1 MKISNQEPYTMN
13 ILKHL
18 VLTAVILLS
27 SSMIFAQ
34 KASSVEVNILNNKYK
49 HVDLINAYGNE
60 KKTYSS
66 ADIVNDRFVMN
77 LNLDNDIYRFDF
89 GDNTY
94 MLFVVKPG
102 ENVQMTIDAENLQN
116 IVRVSGSPAM
126 SFVQQNSNLSAR
138 KKIVL
143 DSLNN
148 ALQSDPDQKYW
159 SQVAQ
164 NVNQYVQTNQD
175 VDGYLLSVF
184 NDIDSLNALFSTYAP
199 AGKVK
204 GDADVVATA
213 FNKMLK
219 SLDNNYRP
227 FNSYLENVDHY
238 YNFTNGRKSNH
249 SDYYQKLDRYI
260 QGVNKRYDMAK
271 STLGSMM
278 EDVKKLLA
286 ERDSLAFN
294 NLFDKKS
301 SKLWAS
307 QVVGILSPKAA
318 QAAQQHDAFRQ
329 AAKDDVLASQVVS
342 QAQQIVK
349 DIVAGYQSQ
358 YNETDSYVNSRL
370 LESIKANKKDISVLM
385 FLDMFPRDQNAALH
399 EEVITALHETYPEHP
414 IVKERWGIMHSP
426 AYKTSV
432 GAMAPELAF
441 KDPDGKIRKL
451 SDLKGKV
458 VLIDFWASW
467 CGPCRRENPNVRRIY
482 GLYHD
487 KGFEI
492 YSVSLDR
499 DAASWRRAISDD
511 KLIWPNH
518 VSDLKQWQSEGAAI
532 YGVRSIPATFLLDR
546 EGRIVAKDLRGE
558 ALEKA
563 VKQLVEQ

>member
-1 MKISNQEPYTMN
+1 MKK
-13 ILKHL
+13 LKRI
-18 VLTAVILLS
+18 VLAAVILLS
-27 SSMIFAQ
+27 NSVLFAQ

-126 SFVQQNSNLSAR
+126 HFVQQNSNLSAR
-138 KKIVL
+138 KKAVL

-159 SQVAQ
+159 SQIAQ

-184 NDIDSLNALFSTYAP
+184 NDIDSLNTLFRTYAP
-199 AGKVK
+199 AGKIK
-204 GDADVVATA
+204 GDADVIATA

-249 SDYYQKLDRYI
+249 SDYYQSLDRYI
-260 QGVNKRYDMAK
+260 QGVNNRHNMAK
-271 STLGSMM
+271 SALGNMM
-278 EDVKKLLA
+278 EDIKKLLA

-294 NLFDKKS
+294 NLFDKKNSKSWTSKVVDLLS
-301 SKLWAS
+301 SKANL
-307 QVVGILSPKAA
+307 
-318 QAAQQHDAFRQ
+318 AAQQHNAFRQ
-329 AAKDDVLASQVVS
+329 AAKDDVLANLIVT

-349 DIVAGYQSQ
+349 DIVNGYQTQ
-358 YNETDSYVNSRL
+358 YNETDSYINSRL
-370 LESIKANKKDISVLM
+370 LESIKENKKDISVLM
-385 FLDMFPRDQNAALH
+385 FLDMFPRDQNTALH

-432 GAMAPELAF
+432 GSMAPELAF

-499 DAASWRRAISDD
+499 DAASWKRAISDD

>member
-1 MKISNQEPYTMN
+1 MK

-27 SSMIFAQ
+27 NSVIFAQ
-34 KASSVEVNILNNKYK
+34 KASTVEVNIQNNKFK
-49 HVDLINAYGNE
+49 HVDLVNAYGND
-60 KKTYSS
+60 KKTYAST
-66 ADIVNDRFVMN
+66 DIVNDKFIMF

-89 GDNTY
+89 GDNKY
-94 MLFVVKPG
+94 MLYVVKPG
-102 ENVQMTIDAENLQN
+102 ENVKMTINAEDLQD
-116 IVRVSGSPAM
+116 IVQVSGSPAM
-126 SFVQQNSNLSAR
+126 AFVQRNTILSAR
-138 KKIVL
+138 KKTVL

-159 SQVAQ
+159 SQIAQ

-184 NDIDSLNALFSTYAP
+184 NDIDSLNVLFRTYAP
-199 AGKVK
+199 TGKIK
-204 GDADVVATA
+204 GDANVVTTA

-227 FNSYLENVDHY
+227 FSSYLENVDHY
-238 YNFTNGRKSNH
+238 YNFSGNRKSNH
-249 SDYYQKLDRYI
+249 ADYYQNLDRYI
-260 QGVNKRYDMAK
+260 QGVNSRYDMAK
-271 STLGSMM
+271 STLGGMM
-278 EDVKKLLA
+278 EDVKMLLA

-301 SKLWAS
+301 SKKAWAS
-307 QVVGILSPKAA
+307 KVAILLTAKAK
-318 QAAQQHDAFRQ
+318 QAALKHDEFRQ
-329 AAKDDVLASQVVS
+329 AAKDDVLANQVIT

-349 DIVAGYQSQ
+349 DIVNGYQTR

-370 LESIKANKKDISVLM
+370 LESIKENKNDISVLM
-385 FLDMFPRDQNAALH
+385 FLDMFPRDQNTALH
-399 EEVITALHETYPEHP
+399 EEVITALHEVYPEHP

-441 KDPDGKIRKL
+441 KDPDGNIRKL

-487 KGFEI
+487 KGFDI

-499 DAASWRRAISDD
+499 DAASWKRAISDD

-532 YGVRSIPATFLLDR
+532 YGVRSIPATFLLDK

>member
-1 MKISNQEPYTMN
+1 MK

-18 VLTAVILLS
+18 VLIAVILLS
-27 SSMIFAQ
+27 NSVIFAQ
-34 KASSVEVNILNNKYK
+34 KASTVEVTIQNNKFK
-49 HVDLINAYGNE
+49 HVDLINAYGND
-60 KKTYSS
+60 KKTYAST
-66 ADIVNDRFVMN
+66 DIVNDKFIMF

-89 GDNTY
+89 GDNKY
-94 MLFVVKPG
+94 MLYVVKPG
-102 ENVQMTIDAENLQN
+102 EDVKMTINAEDLQN
-116 IVRVSGSPAM
+116 IVQVSGSPAM
-126 SFVQQNSNLSAR
+126 SFVQRNTTLSAR
-138 KKIVL
+138 KKTVL

-159 SQVAQ
+159 SQIAQ

-184 NDIDSLNALFSTYAP
+184 NDIDSLNALFRTYAP
-199 AGKVK
+199 AGKIK
-204 GDADVVATA
+204 GDADIVTTA

-227 FNSYLENVDHY
+227 FSSYLENVDHY
-238 YNFTNGRKSNH
+238 YNFSDNRKSNH
-249 SDYYQKLDRYI
+249 ADYYQNLDHYI
-260 QGVNKRYDMAK
+260 QGVNNRHDMAK
-271 STLGSMM
+271 SVLGSMM
-278 EDVKKLLA
+278 ENVKMLLA

-301 SKLWAS
+301 SKKAWAS
-307 QVVGILSPKAA
+307 KVAILLTAKAK
-318 QAAQQHDAFRQ
+318 QAALKHDEFRQ
-329 AAKDDVLASQVVS
+329 AAKDDVLANQVIT

-349 DIVAGYQSQ
+349 DIVNGYQTR

-370 LESIKANKKDISVLM
+370 LESIKENKKDISVLM
-385 FLDMFPRDQNAALH
+385 FLDMFPRDQNTALH
-399 EEVITALHETYPEHP
+399 EEVITALHEVYPEHP

-441 KDPDGKIRKL
+441 KDPDGNIRKL

-487 KGFEI
+487 KGFDI

-499 DAASWRRAISDD
+499 DAASWKRAISDD

-532 YGVRSIPATFLLDR
+532 YGVRSIPATFLLDK

>member
-1 MKISNQEPYTMN
+1 MEIYNQQPYTMK

-27 SSMIFAQ
+27 SNMIFAQ
-34 KASSVEVNILNNKYK
+34 KASSVDVSILNNKFN
-49 HVDLINAYGNE
+49 HVDLINAYGND

-66 ADIVNDRFVMN
+66 TDIVNDRFVMF
-77 LNLDNDIYRFDF
+77 LNLENDIYRFDF
-89 GDNTY
+89 GDNNY

-102 ENVQMTIDAENLQN
+102 EDVKMTIDADNLQN
-116 IVRVSGSPAM
+116 IVSVSGSPAM
-126 SFVQQNSNLSAR
+126 AFVQQNSNLSAR
-138 KKIVL
+138 KKTVL

-164 NVNQYVQTNQD
+164 TVNQYVQTNQD

-184 NDIDSLNALFSTYAP
+184 NDIDSLNTLFHIYAP
-199 AGKVK
+199 AGKIK
-204 GDADVVATA
+204 GDADIVATA
-213 FNKMLK
+213 FNKILK

-238 YNFTNGRKSNH
+238 YNFNGERKNNH

-260 QGVNKRYDMAK
+260 QGVNSRHDLAK

-278 EDVKKLLA
+278 DNVKRLLA
-286 ERDSLAFN
+286 ERDSLAYN
-294 NLFDKKS
+294 NLFDKKN
-301 SKLWAS
+301 SKLWAA
-307 QVVGILSPKAA
+307 QVVNDLSYKVI
-318 QAAQQHDAFRQ
+318 QAMQQHDAFRQ
-329 AAKDDVLASQVVS
+329 AAKDDVLASQVVNQS
-342 QAQQIVK
+342 QQIVK

-370 LESIKANKKDISVLM
+370 LESIKDHKRDISVLM
-385 FLDMFPRDQNAALH
+385 FLDMFPRDQNSALH
-399 EEVITALHETYPEHP
+399 EEVITALHEAYPEHP

-432 GAMAPELAF
+432 GSMAPELAF
-441 KDPDGKIRKL
+441 KDPDGRIRKL

-467 CGPCRRENPNVRRIY
+467 CGPCRRENPNVRRVY
-482 GLYHD
+482 SLYHD

-499 DAASWRRAISDD
+499 DAASWKRAINDD
-511 KLIWPNH
+511 NLVWPNH

-532 YGVRSIPATFLLDR
+532 YGVRSIPATFLLNR

>member
-1 MKISNQEPYTMN
+1 MKI
-13 ILKHL
+13 LKQL
-18 VLTAVILLS
+18 VLIAVILLS
-27 SSMIFAQ
+27 NSAIFAQ
-34 KASSVEVNILNNKYK
+34 KASTVEVTIQNNKFK
-49 HVDLINAYGNE
+49 HVDLVNAYGNE
-60 KKTYSS
+60 RKTYAS
-66 ADIVNDRFVMN
+66 ADIVNDKFFMN

-94 MLFVVKPG
+94 LLYVVKPG
-102 ENVQMTIDAENLQN
+102 EAVKMTINADDLQN
-116 IVRVSGSPAM
+116 LVQVSGSPAM
-126 SFVQQNSNLSAR
+126 AFVQRNTMLSAR
-138 KKIVL
+138 KKTVL

-148 ALQSDPDQKYW
+148 ALQSDPNQKYW
-159 SQVAQ
+159 SQIAQ

-184 NDIDSLNALFSTYAP
+184 NDIDSLNALFRTYAP
-199 AGKVK
+199 NGKIK
-204 GDADVVATA
+204 GDADIITTA
-213 FNKMLK
+213 FKKMLK
-219 SLDNNYRP
+219 SLDNNYLP
-227 FNSYLENVDHY
+227 FNSYLENADHY
-238 YNFTNGRKSNH
+238 YNFSDNRKNDH
-249 SDYYQKLDRYI
+249 ADYYQSLDRYI
-260 QGVNKRYDMAK
+260 QGVNNRHNMAE
-271 STLGSMM
+271 SALGILMG
-278 EDVKKLLA
+278 DVKMLLA
-286 ERDSLAFN
+286 ERDDLAFN

-301 SKLWAS
+301 CKLWIS
-307 QVVGILSPKAA
+307 KVVNILSPKAA
-318 QAAQQHDAFRQ
+318 QDAQQHDAFRQ
-329 AAKDDVLASQVVS
+329 AAKDDVLANQIIT

-349 DIVAGYQSQ
+349 DIVNGYQTQ
-358 YNETDSYVNSRL
+358 YNETDSYINSRL
-370 LESIKANKKDISVLM
+370 LESIKENKKDISVLM

-414 IVKERWGIMHSP
+414 IVKERWSIMHSP

-441 KDPDGKIRKL
+441 KDPDGNIRKL

-482 GLYHD
+482 HLYHD

-499 DAASWRRAISDD
+499 DAASWKRAISDD

>member
-1 MKISNQEPYTMN
+1 M
-13 ILKHL
+13 
-18 VLTAVILLS
+18 
-27 SSMIFAQ
+27 
-34 KASSVEVNILNNKYK
+34 
-49 HVDLINAYGNE
+49 DLINAYGNE

-66 ADIVNDRFVMN
+66 ADIVNDQFVMN

-94 MLFVVKPG
+94 MLYVVKPG

-159 SQVAQ
+159 SQIAQ

-184 NDIDSLNALFSTYAP
+184 NDIDSLNFLFVIYAP

-213 FNKMLK
+213 FNKILK

-249 SDYYQKLDRYI
+249 SDYYQNLDRYI
-260 QGVNKRYDMAK
+260 QGVNNRYDMAK
-271 STLGSMM
+271 STLGGMM
-278 EDVKKLLA
+278 ENVKKLLA
-286 ERDSLAFN
+286 ERDSLAYN

-301 SKLWAS
+301 SKLWAAK
-307 QVVGILSPKAA
+307 VVNILSPKAA
-318 QAAQQHDAFRQ
+318 QAAQQHEAFRQ
-329 AAKDDVLASQVVS
+329 AAKDDVLANQIVT

-426 AYKTSV
+426 AYKNSV

-441 KDPDGKIRKL
+441 KDPDGNIRKL
-451 SDLKGKV
+451 SDLRGKV
-458 VLIDFWASW
+458 VLVDFWASW
-467 CGPCRRENPNVRRIY
+467 CGPCRRENPNVRYIY
-482 GLYHD
+482 GLYHNHPKNENTPLFGSD
-487 KGFEI
+487 SRRYRAARQLRKPSHRRGGHQRPEAQRGQI
-492 YSVSLDR
+492 RPLRGGQQKDPALGKRGNGNVHQALPVA
-499 DAASWRRAISDD
+499 DAAHRHWPLHRGSRTRKRRMLPRGRHGDAGLSD
-511 KLIWPNH
+511 IPFGWPA
-518 VSDLKQWQSEGAAI
+518 DLLFRQRRSEAVHRG
-532 YGVRSIPATFLLDR
+532 SF
-546 EGRIVAKDLRGE
+546 GRD
-558 ALEKA
+558 
-563 VKQLVEQ
+563 